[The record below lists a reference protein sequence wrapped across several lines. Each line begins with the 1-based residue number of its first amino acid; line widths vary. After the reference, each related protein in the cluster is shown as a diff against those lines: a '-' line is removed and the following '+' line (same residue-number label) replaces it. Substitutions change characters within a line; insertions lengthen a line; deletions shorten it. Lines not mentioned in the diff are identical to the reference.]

1 MQDEVVTSF
10 YLVYYKLGYICA
22 IVVCLEVR
30 CTVTHMTLS
39 DVRFSPWNRIQ
50 MREREKKE
58 EMVIWPKEMS
68 TKESFVFLDAGQSG
82 MCTK

>member
-39 DVRFSPWNRIQ
+39 DVRFSP
-50 MREREKKE
+50 
-58 EMVIWPKEMS
+58 
-68 TKESFVFLDAGQSG
+68 
-82 MCTK
+82 